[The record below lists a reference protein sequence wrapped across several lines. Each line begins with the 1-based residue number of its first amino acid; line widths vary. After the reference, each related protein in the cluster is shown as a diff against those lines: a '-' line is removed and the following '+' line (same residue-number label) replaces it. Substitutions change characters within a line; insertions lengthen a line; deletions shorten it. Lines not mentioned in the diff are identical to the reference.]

1 MDADLVFKNIDKI
14 IAGVTSLTTI
24 IFGWLTYKRSNKIK
38 KLEEEKDYL
47 RKRIHRTTSK
57 LNPETHRLLIKE
69 AKRSVQ
75 IFGINALGPI
85 YHCREEIIDF
95 LRKRDSILQ
104 IILLDPTGDIFRE
117 QEVLE
122 EDSIRRIYAEWK
134 ATLYI
139 LKDIELYSGGS
150 IELKL
155 HTEMPDRF
163 LLIIDALNDF
173 DHCSKMIINY
183 YPSKSG
189 VRGYMGGQFLSEF
202 ILERDRDSFNKNIDY
217 FQKMWEKAVRRDID
231 DFIFNNE

>member
-95 LRKRDSILQ
+95 LR
-104 IILLDPTGDIFRE
+104 
-117 QEVLE
+117 
-122 EDSIRRIYAEWK
+122 
-134 ATLYI
+134 
-139 LKDIELYSGGS
+139 
-150 IELKL
+150 
-155 HTEMPDRF
+155 
-163 LLIIDALNDF
+163 
-173 DHCSKMIINY
+173 NY
-183 YPSKSG
+183 
-189 VRGYMGGQFLSEF
+189 F
-202 ILERDRDSFNKNIDY
+202 
-217 FQKMWEKAVRRDID
+217 A
-231 DFIFNNE
+231 